1 MPRPQLF
8 VPGALALAAWMAAC
22 GGSST
27 TVAEAS
33 ADGGASDA
41 QEDQASSDGDV
52 GTRDASA
59 DVEVDA
65 PAPLVGGTLEVDTL
79 FQDCM
84 PAVAPDPLTMQG
96 LLRLE
101 NEGAS
106 PIGPLT
112 FASGRFLRG
121 GAQVAT
127 FEVDTVTQIISPGGK
142 AEVLVEKQPGTLSP
156 KGGCAVL
163 TCNEDVVVELAFTG
177 PGVSG
182 AGTVRGEAKV
192 SCAF

>member
-8 VPGALALAAWMAAC
+8 VPGALALVAWIAAC

-27 TVAEAS
+27 TVAETP
-33 ADGGASDA
+33 ADAGASDA
-41 QEDQASSDGDV
+41 REDQASSDGD
-52 GTRDASA
+52 GGARDASA
-59 DVEVDA
+59 DVDVDA
-65 PAPLVGGTLEVDTL
+65 PAPPVEGTLEVDTL

-84 PAVAPDPLTMQG
+84 PAVAPDPLTLQG

-106 PIGPLT
+106 PVGPLT

-127 FEVDTVTQIISPGGK
+127 FAVDTVTQILPPGGK

-163 TCNEDVVVELAFTG
+163 TCDETVVVELAFTG
-177 PGVSG
+177 PGISG

-192 SCAF
+192 SCVF